1 MRADAKKVSFVN
13 RFFCIVSVV
22 LSALAVLLF
31 LCLNIFFSTAKI
43 SIAVSLIW
51 LIFSVIFLLQSK
63 KKFVFVLSIA
73 GCVAAVP
80 LLLLMTM
87 LAPVITSES
96 PWKYNLQQQYV
107 GLYNEGSFE
116 NFPDTLPENIGDYRF
131 EYKPAIMQ
139 GSGHSSVRFTGSAE
153 VIVAYER
160 EYASQAIYAIPL
172 SRFDH
177 GDTSVETVSPKA
189 RVPYEGDKHLS
200 VYVDDDFWGDTEAT
214 VYVLSATHNFNHP
227 RSSAVIISSD
237 YSKIQFSRF

>member
-1 MRADAKKVSFVN
+1 MSDNEKKVSFVN
-13 RFFCIVSVV
+13 KLFCIGELV
-22 LSALAVLLF
+22 LSALAMLLF
-31 LCLNIFFSTAKI
+31 LCLYIFFGTAKF
-43 SIAVSLIW
+43 SIAVSFFW
-51 LIFSVIFLLQSK
+51 LIASITLLIQSDRK
-63 KKFVFVLSIA
+63 YIFVLSII
-73 GCVAAVP
+73 GSIMNVLV
-80 LLLLMTM
+80 LGLMAM

-96 PWKYNLQQQYV
+96 PWKYSYQQQYV
-107 GLYNEGSFE
+107 GLYNENSFD
-116 NFPDTLPENIGDYRF
+116 NFPDALPENIGDYRF

-153 VIVAYER
+153 VIGAYER
-160 EYASQAIYAIPL
+160 EYAPQAIYAIPL

-177 GDTSVETVSPKA
+177 GDTLVETVSPEA

>member
-1 MRADAKKVSFVN
+1 MSDNEKKFSVVN
-13 RFFCIVSVV
+13 KIFGIGAVV
-22 LSALAVLLF
+22 LSAAAAVVY
-31 LCLNIFFSTAKI
+31 LCLNIFFSTGKF
-43 SIAVSLIW
+43 SLAVSLIW
-51 LIFSVIFLLQSK
+51 LIFSIIILLRSK
-63 KKFVFVLSIA
+63 RRFVFVLSIA
-73 GCVAAVP
+73 GCVAAVS
-80 LLLLMTM
+80 LLLIMTM
-87 LAPVITSES
+87 LAPVITSDS

-107 GLYNEGSFE
+107 GLYNENSFE
-116 NFPDTLPENIGDYRF
+116 NFPDALPENIDDYRF

-153 VIVAYER
+153 VIRAYER

-200 VYVDDDFWGDTEAT
+200 VYVDEDFWGDTEAT

>member
-1 MRADAKKVSFVN
+1 MSDNEKKFSVVN
-13 RFFCIVSVV
+13 KIFGIGAVV
-22 LSALAVLLF
+22 LSALATVLY

-43 SIAVSLIW
+43 SMAVCFIW

-73 GCVAAVP
+73 GCVVAVP

-87 LAPVITSES
+87 LAPVITSDS
-96 PWKYNLQQQYV
+96 PWKYNLQRQYV
-107 GLYNEGSFE
+107 GLYNENSFE

-139 GSGHSSVRFTGSAE
+139 GLGHSSVRFTGSVE
-153 VIVAYER
+153 VVGAYER
-160 EYASQAIYAIPL
+160 EYAPQAIYTLPL
-172 SRFDH
+172 SQFNYGVTTVDK
-177 GDTSVETVSPKA
+177 VSPKA

-227 RSSAVIISSD
+227 HSSAVIISSD